1 MTDNDILYQLLN
13 LEKQLSH
20 TYNKV
25 TIQCLDNKLRSE
37 LSSVLENQNNIVFS
51 INDEILK
58 RNSTKPA
65 KSSNEEINMLKE
77 QYSKIIPKL

>member
-20 TYNKV
+20 TYNKI
-25 TIQCLDNKLRSE
+25 TIQSINNKLRSE

-58 RNSTKPA
+58 RNPQKPA
-65 KSSNEEINMLKE
+65 KISNEEIDILKE
-77 QYSKIIPKL
+77 EYSKIIEKL